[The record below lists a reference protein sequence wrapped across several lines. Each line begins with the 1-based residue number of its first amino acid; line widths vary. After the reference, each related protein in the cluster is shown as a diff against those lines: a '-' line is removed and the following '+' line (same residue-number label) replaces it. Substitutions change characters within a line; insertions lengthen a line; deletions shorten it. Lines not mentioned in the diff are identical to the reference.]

1 MSGPNEEI
9 TIEDNPAVS
18 AEAIEAAI
26 TAAINKLDFRQII
39 ADSTANTLG
48 QMRHRLRNQE
58 K

>member
-9 TIEDNPAVS
+9 TIEDNPARS
-18 AEAIEAAI
+18 AEAIE
-26 TAAINKLDFRQII
+26 AAINKLDFRQII
-39 ADSTANTLG
+39 ADTTANTLG